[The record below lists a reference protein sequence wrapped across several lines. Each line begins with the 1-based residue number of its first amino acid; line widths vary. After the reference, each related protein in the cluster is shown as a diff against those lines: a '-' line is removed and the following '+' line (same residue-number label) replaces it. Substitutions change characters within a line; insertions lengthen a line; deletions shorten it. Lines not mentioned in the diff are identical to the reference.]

1 MRKNASRN
9 AVIRRHLRLRKR
21 SPVLPLARVS
31 MFSVPWLTST
41 LRSSMMKL
49 A

>member
-9 AVIRRHLRLRKR
+9 AVIRRHLRLRK